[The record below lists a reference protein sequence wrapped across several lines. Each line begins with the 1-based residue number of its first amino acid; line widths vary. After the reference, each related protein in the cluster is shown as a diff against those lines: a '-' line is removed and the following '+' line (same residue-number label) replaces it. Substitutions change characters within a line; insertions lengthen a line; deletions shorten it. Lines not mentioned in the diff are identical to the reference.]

1 MIIPMFATNAFA
13 TQPVVDTNTFWEGTI
28 GWGPGRADPQRVY
41 DTGSGQLVFNTY
53 ETLIK
58 WDGESYYTFKPL
70 LATYVPDRQNE
81 TKSIFNTTVVNS
93 LAYGALWSDG
103 SVSKGFIDLFAASE
117 GLSTGDVI
125 ILEKAGVFRA
135 WFVQSM
141 SGNITLGL
149 IRFWYTFHLRTDVT
163 PISFYDENGT
173 VVDALTI
180 EDAVFTFKRGLCQ
193 DNGPQWMFTTAFF
206 GASYSGGWASN
217 DTTRKNAM
225 DYAHLIDS
233 AIESSGND
241 LTLNLGMPFPDNA
254 FKQTMC
260 NTWGSIGSK
269 EFFLSLV
276 AAKGYGFDGNLY
288 ADSDG
293 DGYPNWWSA
302 SICRRKS
309 RSPLDE
315 LGAMRWVGTGPYYVG
330 VFTPTTT
337 VDLLRNNNYWGGWS
351 GRNGSIATYEIQYI
365 VDWTTRKA
373 AFLSGDIDTCAV
385 PRANMF
391 ELLQS
396 SSTLSEPVLRQPGN
410 KPMIKTVR
418 NIVPS
423 ISMDALHPTFEV
435 SNLTTGYMGSGHFPD
450 GIPTTFFNNSHVR
463 KAFAYSFNSTQYAQ
477 DSYYGEADYRKNPL
491 AAGLFPDYYDDTVPG
506 YTENKRAAMN
516 ELGNATFTPDLLN
529 GTVWD
534 SGFQLTL
541 TYNTGNDMRR
551 IACEMISNFFGNL
564 STYNGRVGNPFTV
577 IVTNIDWSVYL
588 DQWENF
594 ELPIWSIGWLADFA
608 DADNFMRPYMHSQG
622 DFAYFQLYSVDNG
635 YALTKDSL
643 LDQALMETNETT
655 RKALYRDLAMIYYND
670 CPSMPIVCPRGRR
683 WTNYWVKGWYYDALY
698 QAYYI
703 RDYIKMDNC
712 WLDVTGPT
720 KYVSDG
726 VCNIRDVNYLIL
738 AFNAKAPQPGQTTD
752 SRWNGN
758 YGANGGVDPSGDRL
772 SNIRDVQGAILHF
785 NHKLYNATIGN
796 HDP

>member
-1 MIIPMFATNAFA
+1 
-13 TQPVVDTNTFWEGTI
+13 
-28 GWGPGRADPQRVY
+28 
-41 DTGSGQLVFNTY
+41 
-53 ETLIK
+53 
-58 WDGESYYTFKPL
+58 
-70 LATYVPDRQNE
+70 
-81 TKSIFNTTVVNS
+81 
-93 LAYGALWSDG
+93 
-103 SVSKGFIDLFAASE
+103 
-117 GLSTGDVI
+117 
-125 ILEKAGVFRA
+125 
-135 WFVQSM
+135 
-141 SGNITLGL
+141 
-149 IRFWYTFHLRTDVT
+149 
-163 PISFYDENGT
+163 
-173 VVDALTI
+173 
-180 EDAVFTFKRGLCQ
+180 
-193 DNGPQWMFTTAFF
+193 
-206 GASYSGGWASN
+206 
-217 DTTRKNAM
+217 
-225 DYAHLIDS
+225 
-233 AIESSGND
+233 
-241 LTLNLGMPFPDNA
+241 
-254 FKQTMC
+254 
-260 NTWGSIGSK
+260 
-269 EFFLSLV
+269 
-276 AAKGYGFDGNLY
+276 
-288 ADSDG
+288 
-293 DGYPNWWSA
+293 
-302 SICRRKS
+302 
-309 RSPLDE
+309 
-315 LGAMRWVGTGPYYVG
+315 
-330 VFTPTTT
+330 
-337 VDLLRNNNYWGGWS
+337 
-351 GRNGSIATYEIQYI
+351 
-365 VDWTTRKA
+365 
-373 AFLSGDIDTCAV
+373 
-385 PRANMF
+385 
-391 ELLQS
+391 
-396 SSTLSEPVLRQPGN
+396 
-410 KPMIKTVR
+410 MIKTVR

-463 KAFAYSFNSTQYAQ
+463 KAFAYSFNSTQYAE

-534 SGFQLTL
+534 SGFKLTL

-551 IACEMISNFFGNL
+551 IACVMISDFFGNL

-698 QAYYI
+698 PAFYI
-703 RDYIKMDNC
+703 RDYFKMDNC
-712 WLDVTGPT
+712 WFDVTGPT